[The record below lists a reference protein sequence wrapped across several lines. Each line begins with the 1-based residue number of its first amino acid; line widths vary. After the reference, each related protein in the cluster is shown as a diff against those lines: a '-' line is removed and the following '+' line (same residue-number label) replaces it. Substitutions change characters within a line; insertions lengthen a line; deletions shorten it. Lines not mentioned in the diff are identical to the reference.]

1 MKILYICFRQ
11 EVVRDSEICL
21 DDNTRKEIEWLHDFL
36 SKHFSLGEIF
46 FICAT
51 DFTIDNGFYSF
62 LPLTMITLKH

>member
-1 MKILYICFRQ
+1 MKIVYICFRQ

-46 FICAT
+46 FELR
-51 DFTIDNGFYSF
+51 D
-62 LPLTMITLKH
+62 